1 MTAVCNGTDLSALIG
16 YGYTHVQEPQ
26 YGGQVTA
33 IDGTDYSAKLRDRVR
48 LTVPFIALT
57 RDQLT
62 AVLALFPQGDAYVT
76 WTFFDPYLGENRT
89 AQMKYEDRS
98 QSLKVRYKNGVE
110 YWDGLV
116 VQLTER

>member
-16 YGYTHVQEPQ
+16 YGYTYAQEPQ
-26 YGGQVTA
+26 YGGQMTA

-62 AVLALFPQGDAYVT
+62 AVLQLFSQSSAYVE
-76 WTFFDPYLGENRT
+76 WTFFDPYLGEDRI
-89 AQMKYEDRS
+89 AQMKYEDRT
-98 QSLKVRYKNGVE
+98 QSLKVRYANGVE
-110 YWDGLV
+110 YWEGLV